1 MEQSSTYQP
10 SRGFVLLLAS
20 AAVVVVIAGMRAAAP
35 LLNEVLLAVFVAIVC
50 APSLYWLQKKGLPAW
65 LSLVTVITAMLLVA
79 LGFIVLMG
87 SSIASFSANL
97 AHYKKSL
104 TATYQS
110 MVNFLKD
117 NHIVEI
123 LEKATG
129 QDIVTSVKNVLD
141 VNKAV
146 QFAGTTVTELGSAFG
161 GAFMVALIA
170 IFILLEASGFPKKV
184 KALSGTSAENTQSRF
199 NRILADVLRYL
210 VLKTLMCLL
219 TGVLT
224 GLFLYFLG
232 LDYPF
237 LWGTLAFLLNYIPN
251 IGSIIAVIPVVLL
264 GLVQFGWEGAI
275 WIIVGYLVINGVV
288 GNFLEPKLFGKGLGL
303 STLVIFL
310 GLIFWGWV
318 LGPVGMVLS
327 APLTMVVKI
336 VAEGQAETRWLAILL
351 SSDASLADT
360 ATPAAVRSD

>member
-1 MEQSSTYQP
+1 LEQSASYQP
-10 SRGFVLLLAS
+10 SRGFILLLTS
-20 AAVVVVIAGMRAAAP
+20 AAVVIVIAGMRAAAP
-35 LLNEVLLAVFVAIVC
+35 LLVEVLLAVFIAIVC

-65 LSLVTVITAMLLVA
+65 LSLVAVITVMLLVA

-104 TATYQS
+104 SVTYQG
-110 MVNFLKD
+110 VLTFLD
-117 NHIVEI
+117 DTHIVER

-129 QDIVTSVKNVLD
+129 QDIVTSIGNSVD

-146 QFAGTTVTELGSAFG
+146 QFAGNTVTELGSAFG
-161 GAFMVALIA
+161 GAFMIALITV
-170 IFILLEASGFPKKV
+170 FILLEASGFPQKLA
-184 KALSGTSAENTQSRF
+184 ALSGTAARNTQMSF
-199 NRILADVLRYL
+199 NRILADIRHYL

-224 GLFLYFLG
+224 GLFLYLMG

-251 IGSIIAVIPVVLL
+251 IGSIIAAIPAVLL
-264 GLVQFGWEGAI
+264 GLVQFGWVGAV
-275 WIIVGYLVINGVV
+275 WIVIGYLIINGVV

-310 GLIFWGWV
+310 GLIFWGWI

-336 VAEGQAETRWLAILL
+336 VAEGQTETRWLAILL
-351 SSDASLADT
+351 SADATLHT
-360 ATPAAVRSD
+360 TPQIRGSTD

>member
-1 MEQSSTYQP
+1 M
-10 SRGFVLLLAS
+10 
-20 AAVVVVIAGMRAAAP
+20 
-35 LLNEVLLAVFVAIVC
+35 
-50 APSLYWLQKKGLPAW
+50 
-65 LSLVTVITAMLLVA
+65 
-79 LGFIVLMG
+79 
-87 SSIASFSANL
+87 
-97 AHYKKSL
+97 
-104 TATYQS
+104 
-110 MVNFLKD
+110 
-117 NHIVEI
+117 
-123 LEKATG
+123 
-129 QDIVTSVKNVLD
+129 
-141 VNKAV
+141 
-146 QFAGTTVTELGSAFG
+146 
-161 GAFMVALIA
+161 
-170 IFILLEASGFPKKV
+170 

-224 GLFLYFLG
+224 GLFLYFIG

-264 GLVQFGWEGAI
+264 GLVQFGWQGAI

-318 LGPVGMVLS
+318 LGPVGMVL
-327 APLTMVVKI
+327 I
-336 VAEGQAETRWLAILL
+336 CAI
-351 SSDASLADT
+351 DHDCK
-360 ATPAAVRSD
+360 DCG